1 MLQKNG
7 VSCFLVY
14 PFLEVFIFTKK
25 EKWVSRDGKFGFA
38 IKSSQTNLL
47 HTTCVAYVS
56 PLTTETTQI
65 LKYSYSNFNQFQK
78 FRIQPI
84 SYISS
89 ITNLYTSSIP
99 KNLYVAWW
107 TISYISSNP
116 KWICYYLGPRKT
128 CTWLDEHFRTFYP
141 SLHESVTALESPLK
155 KVAVCKWL
163 LLTIWCPLNLSTL

>member
-1 MLQKNG
+1 MGITGWKVWICYKVLPDESITYYLRGLRFSSYNWNNAN
-7 VSCFLVY
+7 S
-14 PFLEVFIFTKK
+14 EIFIF
-25 EKWVSRDGKFGFA
+25 KF
-38 IKSSQTNLL
+38 
-47 HTTCVAYVS
+47 
-56 PLTTETTQI
+56 
-65 LKYSYSNFNQFQK
+65 
-78 FRIQPI
+78 QPI

-163 LLTIWCPLNLSTL
+163 LLTVWCPLNLSTL